1 MIKNLINDFKGVN
14 THLIRIS
21 VYVVTTDQLP
31 KSDKLVGR
39 FCFDRIRFNR
49 APGERSEPFFRFLEL
64 DQGLGLW
71 IAAPW
76 LCIYELYTTF
86 P

>member
-1 MIKNLINDFKGVN
+1 MIKNLINDFKVVKYE
-14 THLIRIS
+14 LIRIS

-39 FCFDRIRFNR
+39 FCFDRMRFNC
-49 APGERSEPFFRFLEL
+49 APGERSEPFFRFLKL
-64 DQGLGLW
+64 KQGLGLW

-76 LCIYELYTTF
+76 LCS
-86 P
+86 